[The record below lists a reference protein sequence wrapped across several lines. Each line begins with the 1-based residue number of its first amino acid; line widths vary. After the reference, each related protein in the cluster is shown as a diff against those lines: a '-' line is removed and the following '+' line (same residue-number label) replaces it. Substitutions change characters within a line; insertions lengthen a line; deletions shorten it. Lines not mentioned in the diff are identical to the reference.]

1 MADQNIGA
9 ARVHLVVDATDW
21 DSTLAQARNAA
32 AQFGTDAERAF
43 EKSEGG
49 VRRAA
54 TRLLDYA
61 ASLGR
66 ADTQMERY
74 IRNASR
80 AGVDEPIIRAAIAR
94 WEEYQN
100 QVRETTAAIEKEIAA
115 ERKLQATRKQG
126 EQFLSY
132 LKNLRD
138 TAGKTHYEILELKA
152 AQLGISA
159 EAGPLIQA
167 IKQQNEAMG
176 AGTLT
181 TKQYEWAMRGLPA
194 QLTDISVGLATG
206 QKPLMVFLQQGG
218 QLKDMF
224 GGIVPAAKAVAGAV
238 WGMVNPLTIT
248 AATLGTLVVAA
259 HQAERATFDLEK
271 ALITTGGYAA
281 TSSRQL
287 RGLINTIADLKGVT
301 AGGARAAVLEL
312 AETGRF
318 TGEQFELVAVAA
330 ARMEAAAGVAV
341 SETINKFREIAK
353 DPVDALL
360 EFNRAEHFL
369 TQAQLDR
376 IDALIEEGK
385 EQEAVTEAIR
395 IYAERT
401 NEVSTAV
408 ENARPHLAQMG
419 VELREIASA
428 AWEGTKNFAEFLAA
442 TARVTQQRPWWQ
454 RNGLLGGINFLR
466 DMYRAEP
473 VMPADIPTVADAVD
487 SDAVKEQRDALEEN
501 RRAWERLVE
510 RGMSPA
516 AKLQEEINE
525 IERVGIALGKDRAQI
540 EELIAAA
547 RARAASRDRGSR
559 RGRDGTAAIRDAA
572 QAEIAAITTQ
582 TRLLQSQYEQRAITV
597 EDYYDR
603 LHAFADEEL
612 AVTLRSI
619 EAQKAAVAGREDS
632 AQRIEQLE
640 SQAARAREQHI
651 QREIELDEQRRRA
664 VQQREIAFRDYVR
677 SLDDA
682 NEAAQ
687 RDADLAVARVSM
699 GAKEYERMVA
709 LNNLLRRRMELEE
722 ELDRRVADGNLN
734 PDDALRYRDA
744 LERVNEQV
752 RILTEGW
759 DRVDKAQANALNGI
773 SSAWENWLAQT
784 RDVAAQWSDIFT
796 SAISGLSDGIA
807 DMLAANE
814 QDWDA
819 YFQNLHTMILRFIVQ
834 QQLTKFME
842 SIMGGGS
849 NGWGNIFSLFGSR
862 DSFTGFAHGGT
873 PGGAGL
879 SAYRN
884 SIVSQPTFFP
894 FARGGVPNIGLMG
907 ERSGKPHEAIMPLT
921 RTSSGDLGVR
931 VVESNQRGP
940 TYINQQF
947 VVQGTPD
954 RSTREHMAKKAGREI
969 SRAMSRT

>member
-224 GGIVPAAKAVAGAV
+224 GGIVPAAKALLARC
-238 WGMVNPLTIT
+238 GMVNPLTIA

-281 TSSRQL
+281 TSSTQL

-318 TGEQFELVAVAA
+318 TGEQFELVATAA

-376 IDALIEEGK
+376 IDALIEEGR

-395 IYAERT
+395 IYAEQT
-401 NEVSTAV
+401 NKVSTAV
-408 ENARPHLAQMG
+408 ENARPHLEQMG

-466 DMYRAEP
+466 DMYRAEL
-473 VMPADIPTVADAVD
+473 VMLPISHGGGRWTAM
-487 SDAVKEQRDALEEN
+487 
-501 RRAWERLVE
+501 VE
-510 RGMSPA
+510 
-516 AKLQEEINE
+516 
-525 IERVGIALGKDRAQI
+525 
-540 EELIAAA
+540 
-547 RARAASRDRGSR
+547 
-559 RGRDGTAAIRDAA
+559 
-572 QAEIAAITTQ
+572 
-582 TRLLQSQYEQRAITV
+582 
-597 EDYYDR
+597 
-603 LHAFADEEL
+603 
-612 AVTLRSI
+612 
-619 EAQKAAVAGREDS
+619 
-632 AQRIEQLE
+632 
-640 SQAARAREQHI
+640 
-651 QREIELDEQRRRA
+651 EQRRHWKKTGR
-664 VQQREIAFRDYVR
+664 R
-677 SLDDA
+677 
-682 NEAAQ
+682 
-687 RDADLAVARVSM
+687 
-699 GAKEYERMVA
+699 GA
-709 LNNLLRRRMELEE
+709 
-722 ELDRRVADGNLN
+722 
-734 PDDALRYRDA
+734 
-744 LERVNEQV
+744 
-752 RILTEGW
+752 
-759 DRVDKAQANALNGI
+759 
-773 SSAWENWLAQT
+773 
-784 RDVAAQWSDIFT
+784 
-796 SAISGLSDGIA
+796 
-807 DMLAANE
+807 
-814 QDWDA
+814 
-819 YFQNLHTMILRFIVQ
+819 
-834 QQLTKFME
+834 
-842 SIMGGGS
+842 
-849 NGWGNIFSLFGSR
+849 
-862 DSFTGFAHGGT
+862 
-873 PGGAGL
+873 
-879 SAYRN
+879 
-884 SIVSQPTFFP
+884 
-894 FARGGVPNIGLMG
+894 
-907 ERSGKPHEAIMPLT
+907 
-921 RTSSGDLGVR
+921 LG
-931 VVESNQRGP
+931 
-940 TYINQQF
+940 
-947 VVQGTPD
+947 
-954 RSTREHMAKKAGREI
+954 
-969 SRAMSRT
+969 